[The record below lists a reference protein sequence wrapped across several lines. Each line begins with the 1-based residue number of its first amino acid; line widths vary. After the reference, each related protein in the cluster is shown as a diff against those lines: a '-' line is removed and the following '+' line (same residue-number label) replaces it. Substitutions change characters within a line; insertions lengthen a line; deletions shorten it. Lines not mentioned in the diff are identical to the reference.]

1 MFSHLGRPRPG
12 AASQLPACP
21 VICLCL
27 GPSNGP
33 SCPQPPGNRGGRL
46 EPLGNMSEAAGR
58 RMNATTMTPGRND
71 MTADAPPDSVLPKP
85 PSMNRLIVA
94 ATIGNV
100 FEWFD
105 FVVYG
110 FFAVTLAQVFFPTGD
125 PTVSLLV
132 TFGAFGLAYVVR
144 PLGAIVVGGYTDRAG
159 RKAGLLLSMALMMI
173 GTTLMAVTPGYATIG
188 LAAPIIITL
197 ARLLQGFS
205 VGGEFGSAVTFLAE
219 HGGGRRGFSASWQ
232 FATGGII
239 TALASVFGVT
249 LTTLLDHQQ
258 LVDWGWR
265 IPYLFGMLIGPAGL
279 YVRAKVVDTPEFL
292 EAEKPETIPLKDLL
306 RRHPLP
312 VLLALGISII
322 SNSSF
327 YLMLYIP
334 TFGIKQLHLPEY
346 TGFVATLVGGLI
358 LAVGCPLAG
367 HWSDRIPRPLL
378 MVITCWLFVLTAY
391 PAFYLMVAWPSLAA
405 CIIAVA
411 WLQLVKAGYSGVLP
425 SLLSEQFPVETRA
438 IGVSL
443 GFSTAVTIF
452 GGFAPFVATWL
463 IARTGNPLSPSYY
476 LIFAALL
483 SLRALIAIQRRGR
496 QRTP

>member
-1 MFSHLGRPRPG
+1 MTTD
-12 AASQLPACP
+12 A
-21 VICLCL
+21 I
-27 GPSNGP
+27 
-33 SCPQPPGNRGGRL
+33 
-46 EPLGNMSEAAGR
+46 AGR
-58 RMNATTMTPGRND
+58 TPAG
-71 MTADAPPDSVLPKP
+71 AP
-85 PSMNRLIVA
+85 PSMARMIVA

-100 FEWFD
+100 LEWFD

-110 FFAVTLAQVFFPTGD
+110 FFAVTIAEVFFPTD
-125 PTVSLLV
+125 NPTVSMLI
-132 TFGAFGLAYVVR
+132 TFGAFGLAYFVR
-144 PLGAIVVGGYTDRAG
+144 PLGAIVVGSYTDRAG

-173 GTTLMAVTPGYATIG
+173 GTTLMAMTPGYATIG
-188 LAAPIIITL
+188 LAAPIIITI
-197 ARLLQGFS
+197 ARLVQGFS

-219 HGGGRRGFSASWQ
+219 HGNGRRKFSASWQ

-239 TALASVFGVT
+239 TVLASLFGVT
-249 LTTLLDHQQ
+249 LTTLLSHQE

-265 IPYLFGMLIGPAGL
+265 IPYFFGMLIGPAGL
-279 YVRAKVVDTPEFL
+279 YVRSKVVDTPEFI
-292 EAEKPETIPLKDLL
+292 EAEKPATIPIADLL

-327 YLMLYIP
+327 YLLLYIP
-334 TFGIKQLHLPEY
+334 TFGVKQLHLPEY
-346 TGFVATLVGGLI
+346 TGFVATLIGGVI

-367 HWSDRIPRPLL
+367 HWSDKIARTKL
-378 MVITCWLFVLTAY
+378 MVITCGLFVLTSY

-463 IARTGNPLSPSYY
+463 IAQTGNPLSPSYY
-476 LIFAALL
+476 LIFTALL
-483 SLRALIAIQRRGR
+483 SLGALIAIQRRAPR
-496 QRTP
+496 AVLVTAPLP